1 MIVHPSAEFVAFDL
15 ETTGLSPQVDRVIEI
30 GAVRFLGSG
39 EVVATFERLVNPL
52 QPSGAAALSVH
63 KISDEA
69 LSQAETAESVLPDFV
84 AFLGD
89 PKTTTLLAHH
99 SAFDAGFLGRELVR
113 AGMALPEHDV
123 IDTLAWA
130 RRKWPN
136 YGSHKLEALAKRL
149 GPDPAQTH
157 RALVDSDRVRRVFLA
172 LVVGEEG
179 QDEPAPLAYPI
190 FDGAGPPPIPKGWH
204 NVAEA
209 IGRDEVVRIEYAGGT
224 RGLNP
229 RDISPKRFAHRGGVA
244 YLVAVCHLDRKVK
257 EFQID
262 RVRSRQVIGPGSSI

>member
-1 MIVHPSAEFVAFDL
+1 MIVDPGAEFVAFDL
-15 ETTGLSPQVDRVIEI
+15 ETTGLSPQVDRVVEI

-39 EVVATFERLVNPL
+39 EILATFERLVNPL
-52 QPSGAAALSVH
+52 QPSSTASLSVH

-69 LSQAETAESVLPDFV
+69 LAQAQTAEAVLPDFV

-89 PKTTTLLAHH
+89 PSTTTLLAHQA
-99 SAFDAGFLGRELVR
+99 AFDAGFLGRELIR
-113 AGMALPEHDV
+113 AGIPLPEYDV

-136 YGSHKLEALAKRL
+136 FGSHKLEALAKRL
-149 GPDPAQTH
+149 GPDPTRTH

-172 LVVGEEG
+172 LMVEEEG
-179 QDEPAPLAYPI
+179 QVEPAPLAYPI
-190 FDGAGPPPIPKGWH
+190 FDGAGPPPVPRGWN

-209 IGRDEVVRIEYAGGT
+209 IGRDEVLRIEYAGGT
-224 RGLNP
+224 RGIEP
-229 RDISPKRFAHRGGVA
+229 RDVSPKRFAHRGGVA
-244 YLVAVCHLDRKVK
+244 YLVAVCHLDQKVK

-262 RVRSRQVIGPGSSI
+262 RVRSRRLIGPEA